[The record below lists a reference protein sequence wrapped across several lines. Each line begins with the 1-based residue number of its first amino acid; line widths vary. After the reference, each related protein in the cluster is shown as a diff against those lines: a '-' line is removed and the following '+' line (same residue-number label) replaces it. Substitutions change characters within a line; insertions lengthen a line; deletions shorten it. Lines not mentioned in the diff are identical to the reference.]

1 MLLHVLIL
9 PSWYPTKLNPING
22 CFFREQAKAL
32 AKVGMRVGVISPSAV
47 SMRNLDL
54 WRKLR
59 KFPEHY
65 TDGDIDTYQK
75 VFLNTFPRMPFL
87 QTKQFLSIGLKMFRR
102 YIDENGKPDLIH
114 AHAAIMGGRLALEI
128 SRRYDI
134 PYVITE
140 HSTGFARNIYKK
152 KQLEIAKEAYRFAKA
167 RIAVS
172 RPFGQLLERMFPD
185 AFTEWIEVP
194 NIVMPEFSPPE
205 SIEEKSRFETQ
216 EHFIFLNLG
225 IMTPKK
231 GQRDLLRSFANA
243 FQGDSRVRLRIGGDG
258 PLRAEL
264 RQLAEELEI
273 LSQIDFLGSL
283 DREQVVE
290 EMRHCDAFVLSSHF
304 ETFGVVLIEALACG
318 KPVIATACGGPE
330 SIVNDGNG
338 ILVPPGD
345 ITALS
350 KALQSIITNYKTFN
364 PEEIARD
371 CHDRFGAESVAVRLQ
386 KIYEKVLT
394 KS

>member
-1 MLLHVLIL
+1 
-9 PSWYPTKLNPING
+9 
-22 CFFREQAKAL
+22 
-32 AKVGMRVGVISPSAV
+32 VGVISPSIV
-47 SMRNLDL
+47 SMRNLEL

-59 KFPEHY
+59 KLPEHY

-75 VFLNTFPRMPFL
+75 VFLNTFPRLPYL
-87 QTKQFLSIGLKMFRR
+87 QTKQFLAIGLKMFQQ
-102 YIDENGKPDLIH
+102 YIDENRKPDLIH
-114 AHAAIMGGRLALEI
+114 AHAAIMGGSLALEI

-140 HSTGFARNIYKK
+140 HSSGFARNIYKK

-172 RPFGQLLERMFPD
+172 RSFGQLLERMFPD
-185 AFTEWIEVP
+185 AFTDWIEVP
-194 NIVMPEFSPPE
+194 NIVMSEFTPLE
-205 SIEEKSRFETQ
+205 SNEGKNRLKNRN
-216 EHFIFLNLG
+216 HFVFLNVGNLNSN
-225 IMTPKK
+225 K

-243 FQGDSRVRLRIGGDG
+243 FQGNSRVRLRIGGDG
-258 PLRAEL
+258 PLRTEL
-264 RQLAEELEI
+264 RQLAEELGI

-338 ILVPPGD
+338 FLVPPKD

>member
-1 MLLHVLIL
+1 MPLHVLIL
-9 PSWYPTKLNPING
+9 PSWYPNKLNPING

-32 AKVGMRVGVISPSAV
+32 AKAGMRVSVISPSAV
-47 SMRNLDL
+47 SMRNLEL

-59 KFPEHY
+59 KYPERYH
-65 TDGDIDTYQK
+65 DGEITTYQK
-75 VFLNTFPRMPFL
+75 VFLNTFPRMPYL
-87 QTKQFLSIGLKMFRR
+87 QTKQFLLIGLKMFQQ
-102 YIDENGKPDLIH
+102 YVDENGKPDLIH

-128 SRRYDI
+128 SRCYGI

-140 HSTGFARNIYKK
+140 HSSGFARNIYKK
-152 KQLEIAKEAYRFAKA
+152 KQLEIAKEAYRFAQA

-185 AFTEWIEVP
+185 AFTDWIEVP
-194 NIVMPEFSPPE
+194 NIVMPEFSPPVN
-205 SIEEKSRFETQ
+205 IEGKSRLKTQ

-231 GQRDLLRSFANA
+231 GQRDLLKSFANS

-264 RQLAEELEI
+264 QQLAEELGI
-273 LSQIDFLGSL
+273 LNQIDFLGSL

-338 ILVPPGD
+338 ILVPPKD
-345 ITALS
+345 IKALS
-350 KALQSIITNYKTFN
+350 KALQSIRTNYKTFI

-371 CHDRFGAESVAVRLQ
+371 CHDRFGAESVVAKLQ
-386 KIYEKVLT
+386 RIYEKVLT
-394 KS
+394 KI